1 MQYEI
6 IAVRGHF
13 EVYDTSGKFFCSAD
27 TYTEAQN
34 EIESERS
41 NVNGRNYQYS
51 HAS

>member
-13 EVYDTSGKFFCSAD
+13 EVFLNGKFFCSAD

-41 NVNGRNYQYS
+41 NVNGRNHQYS